1 MATNTFKNFLS
12 KNVGTSPA
20 TVYTCPASTQTT
32 IIGFS
37 IANTSGSPIT
47 CDAYI
52 TSSAVSYYLI
62 KSAVVP
68 VGGALIVVGGDQKTV
83 LEAADVLLVVTSA
96 AASAD
101 AICSLL
107 EIAP

>member
-1 MATNTFKNFLS
+1 MANTFKNFLS
-12 KNVGTSPA
+12 KDVGTSPA
-20 TVYTCPASTQTT
+20 TVYTCPSATQTT

-37 IANTSGSPIT
+37 VANTSVSPIT

-68 VGGALIVVGGDQKTV
+68 VGGSLVIVGGDQKVV
-83 LEAADVLLVVTSA
+83 LEPTDVLLVVTSSA
-96 AASAD
+96 TSAD
-101 AICSLL
+101 AVCSLL
-107 EIAP
+107 EIA